1 MSVEPGSP
9 VAALPIVG
17 IVRADLAAAAGE
29 RDREADADAGEHD
42 DPAGDREHARV
53 GLPARGRRPSRRRAA
68 ASLPRAPCLLRF
80 LAARHRREE

>member
-17 IVRADLAAAAGE
+17 IVELDLAAAAGE
-29 RDREADADAGEHD
+29 GDREADADAREHD
-42 DPAGDREHARV
+42 DSDGDREHARV
-53 GLPARGRRPSRRRAA
+53 RLPTPDAALRDDGRRLRCGG
-68 ASLPRAPCLLRF
+68 APCLLRF